1 MIGFMHGVRGTK
13 PSLALDV
20 MEEMRALLVDRLVA
34 TLVNR
39 SQLEAQVHTRELPG
53 GGVEFTKEGLRVFL
67 DEWAASRQR
76 PVSYTHLDVYKR
88 QVRTYN
94 YLLDIVK
101 TPMLN
106 NNHNLQLTFLSI

>member
-1 MIGFMHGVRGTK
+1 
-13 PSLALDV
+13 

-76 PVSYTHLDVYKR
+76 LWPHRGLKRRIPAAQIPILQARLLARHLREPSFDYEPWSVS
-88 QVRTYN
+88 
-94 YLLDIVK
+94 
-101 TPMLN
+101 
-106 NNHNLQLTFLSI
+106 